1 MAKRK
6 LNTPVGTIYAAADSS
21 GVTYLGWRMS
31 SFDHSA
37 EESNITGEILDEVGF
52 QLSQFFSGQLRKFDL
67 PRGKRKQGTHFQ
79 EKVWS
84 AISEVGYGSLTSYR
98 EIAHKIGSP
107 NAVRAVGTA
116 CGANPISI
124 IVPCH
129 RVIRSD
135 GKLGGYG
142 GGLYKKKQLLLLE
155 RGDRQ

>member
-1 MAKRK
+1 MIKRK
-6 LNTPVGTIYAAADSS
+6 LTTPVGELYAVADSW
-21 GVTYLGWRMS
+21 GVTYLGWRDHG
-31 SFDHSA
+31 FDQNT
-37 EESNITGEILDEVGF
+37 EESKIAGEILDEVGL
-52 QLSQFFSGQLRKFDL
+52 QLSQFFSGQLRKFNL
-67 PRGKRKQGTHFQ
+67 PKGKRKPGTHFQ
-79 EKVWS
+79 ERVWS
-84 AISEVGYGSLTSYR
+84 AISEIGYGSLMSYR

-142 GGLYKKKQLLLLE
+142 GGLHKKRQLLLLE
-155 RGDRQ
+155 RSG